1 MERIVSSPLFIRAFH
16 IAPVLRG
23 GVLVGAP
30 LHLTMTPTSNGVSV
44 MTHKWAVSIYIYI

>member
-30 LHLTMTPTSNGVSV
+30 LRLTMTPTSNGVSV
-44 MTHKWAVSIYIYI
+44 MIHKWAVSRFI

>member
-1 MERIVSSPLFIRAFH
+1 MERLVSSPLFIRAFH

-30 LHLTMTPTSNGVSV
+30 LHLTMIPTSNGVFV
-44 MTHKWAVSIYIYI
+44 MTHKWAESRFI

>member
-1 MERIVSSPLFIRAFH
+1 MMEMIVSSPLFIRAFH

-44 MTHKWAVSIYIYI
+44 MIHKWAVSRFI